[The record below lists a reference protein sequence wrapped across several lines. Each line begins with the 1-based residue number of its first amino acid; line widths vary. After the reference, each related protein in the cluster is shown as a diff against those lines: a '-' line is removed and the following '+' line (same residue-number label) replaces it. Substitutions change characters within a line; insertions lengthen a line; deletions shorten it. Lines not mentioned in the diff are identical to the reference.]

1 MASKKIDKVALVE
14 LIRSLDGINND
25 QRADLLQLLN
35 DRKRYG
41 LVWEEHTEDVEEQL
55 REKLPVLKE
64 VCERRILSDD
74 AESPNHILIE
84 GDNLH
89 ALIALTYT
97 HEGKV
102 DVIYIDPPYNTGNKD
117 FIYNDSFVDAE
128 DSFRHSKW
136 LSFMKKRLHI
146 AKRLLSDRGVI
157 FISIDDNEQANL
169 KLLCDEVFGSDNCM
183 ANMIWNLGT
192 GTQAGHFT
200 RAHEY
205 VLIYAKKKG
214 NIPNFSGGEGVID
227 HSALKKISVKN
238 PPVEFTFKA
247 GTIFE
252 APDGFELKDSWGG
265 SEKTTLISGR
275 MVAENGKL
283 KYDVVLSAG
292 FAMANQMH
300 SWFSGKNTIDSKGQN
315 VISFYFNS
323 SGVLHYKKD
332 KSVINPSTVLDS
344 VGSTKQGTTKL
355 KEIFKNNLPFDFAK
369 PVDLICFLVKLR
381 DKNAIILDFFAGSG
395 TTLHATM
402 QLNEEDGGKRQCIL
416 VTNNENNICEEVT
429 YERNKR
435 VIEGYTTLKGEN
447 VEGLKNNNLRYY
459 KIDFVDRDSSVTAMK
474 KLMVAS
480 TDLLCIKQDLYEEKD
495 TFGSITL
502 KPNIARY
509 FNDGV
514 KQMLIIYNTDAIES
528 LVAEI
533 EQMPEDTNIITYV
546 FSTNNYPLN
555 ADFEDVA
562 DKVSL
567 CALPAAINNAYRNV
581 LPNKLTPKSDDHET
595 ETISGE

>member
-1 MASKKIDKVALVE
+1 MASKKIDKVALAE

-35 DRKRYG
+35 ERKRYG

-128 DSFRHSKW
+128 DGFRHSKW

-169 KLLCDEVFGSDNCM
+169 KLLCDEVFGEKNCL
-183 ANMIWNLGT
+183 AQLIWSLGS
-192 GTQAGHFT
+192 GTSAGHFT

-205 VLIYAKKKG
+205 ILVYCLNKS
-214 NIPNFSGGEGVID
+214 NIPNFDGGDGIID
-227 HSALKKISVKN
+227 DRAIKKKSIKN
-238 PPVEFTFKA
+238 GESQYLFKA
-247 GTIFE
+247 GTKFE
-252 APDGFELKDSWGG
+252 ANDNVEFKGEWGG
-265 SEKTTLISGR
+265 SEKTKLISGR
-275 MVAENGKL
+275 FICKNGMLAE
-283 KYDVVLSAG
+283 DVVLSACWTQRKQMDSY
-292 FAMANQMH
+292 FA
-300 SWFSGKNTIDSKGQN
+300 GIDTYDTKGQL
-315 VISFYFNS
+315 VIEFYFRDN
-323 SGVLHYKKD
+323 GKLYCRKQREK
-332 KSVINPSTVLDS
+332 INPPTVLSDI
-344 VGSTKQGTTKL
+344 GSTKQGSIKL
-355 KEIFKNNLPFDFAK
+355 REIFKNDIPFDFAK
-369 PVDLICFLVKLR
+369 PVDLISFFLKLR

-416 VTNNENNICEEVT
+416 VTNNENNICEKVT

-435 VIEGYTTLKGEN
+435 VIEGYTTPKGEN

-509 FNDGV
+509 FKDGV

-533 EQMPEDTNIITYV
+533 EKMPEDTNIITYV

-581 LPNKLTPKSDDHET
+581 LPNKLTPK
-595 ETISGE
+595 I

>member
-1 MASKKIDKVALVE
+1 MASKKIDKVALAE

-35 DRKRYG
+35 ERKRYG

-128 DSFRHSKW
+128 DGFRHSKW

-169 KLLCDEVFGSDNCM
+169 KLLCDEEFGEKNCLAQLVWKSKSGG
-183 ANMIWNLGT
+183 ANDSSNFGID
-192 GTQAGHFT
+192 
-200 RAHEY
+200 HEY
-205 VLIYAKKKG
+205 VLCY
-214 NIPNFSGGEGVID
+214 
-227 HSALKKISVKN
+227 
-238 PPVEFTFKA
+238 
-247 GTIFE
+247 
-252 APDGFELKDSWGG
+252 
-265 SEKTTLISGR
+265 
-275 MVAENGKL
+275 
-283 KYDVVLSAG
+283 
-292 FAMANQMH
+292 
-300 SWFSGKNTIDSKGQN
+300 GKNALTVK
-315 VISFYFNS
+315 
-323 SGVLHYKKD
+323 
-332 KSVINPSTVLDS
+332 IN
-344 VGSTKQGTTKL
+344 K
-355 KEIFKNNLPFDFAK
+355 
-369 PVDLICFLVKLR
+369 
-381 DKNAIILDFFAGSG
+381 DKNAVVTTTYNKIDEYGRRYALDRLDKQSLGYQSSLDFPINGPDGKVYIVEHKDPSHKKARWRWGKDTVKERYDELVFIYPYVYTKNFENTDGQKPRSVLYDERFGRTRTGSTDLTKLLGAQSIFSYPKPISLVKYLCHLASQKSSIILDFFAGSG

-435 VIEGYTTLKGEN
+435 VIEGYTTPKGEQ

-459 KIDFVDRDSSVTAMK
+459 KIDFVDRDPSVTAMK

-495 TFGSITL
+495 TFGRITL

-533 EQMPEDTNIITYV
+533 EKMPEDTNIITYV